1 MKREQR
7 LVISGMSCHHC
18 VEAVRREL
26 AKIPKLEVKDVA
38 VGAAVVSYDD
48 AAVPSSRIEEA
59 VREAGYALE
68 Q

>member
-26 AKIPKLEVKDVA
+26 GKIPALEVKDVT
-38 VGAAVVSYDD
+38 VGAAVVSYED
-48 AAVPSSRIEEA
+48 AAVSSSRIEDA
-59 VREAGYALE
+59 VREAGYMLE